1 MKKEVFLSRSPEETE
16 SIGARLASTLAS
28 GVCVGLAGELG
39 SGKTCFVRGMS
50 IGLGEKWSIKS
61 PSFTIMNIY
70 SGGRL
75 KLHHMDLYRL
85 KSEEEFYG
93 AGLDEYICGPGI
105 SVIEWADRFAGI
117 MDKCDI
123 VVRFSV
129 ISETEREL
137 IVEKRMNP
145 AAKDRDE
152 GI

>member
-16 SIGARLASTLAS
+16 SIGARIASTLA
-28 GVCVGLAGELG
+28 GGACVGLAGELG

-50 IGLGEKWSIKS
+50 IGLGEKGSIKS

-70 SGGRL
+70 AGGRL
-75 KLHHMDLYRL
+75 KLYHMDLYRL

-93 AGLDEYICGPGI
+93 AGLDEYICGPDI

-117 MDKCDI
+117 MDRCDI
-123 VVRFSV
+123 IIRFSV

-137 IVEKRMNP
+137 VVEKRMNP
-145 AAKDRDE
+145 AGKAQ
-152 GI
+152 G

>member
-28 GVCVGLAGELG
+28 GACVGLVGELG

-50 IGLGEKWSIKS
+50 IGLGEKEGVKS

-70 SGGRL
+70 GRGGRGL
-75 KLHHMDLYRL
+75 KLYHIDLYRL

-93 AGLDEYICGPGI
+93 AGLDEYICGSGI

-117 MDKCDI
+117 IDKCDI
-123 VVRFSV
+123 IIRISVR
-129 ISETEREL
+129 SETEREL
-137 IVEKRMNP
+137 IVEERT
-145 AAKDRDE
+145 
-152 GI
+152 